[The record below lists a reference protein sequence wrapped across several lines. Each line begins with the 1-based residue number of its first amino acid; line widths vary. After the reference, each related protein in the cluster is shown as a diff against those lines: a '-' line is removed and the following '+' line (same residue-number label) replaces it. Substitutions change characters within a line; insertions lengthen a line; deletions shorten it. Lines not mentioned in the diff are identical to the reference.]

1 MEQSKA
7 LCYQS
12 GEKSIF
18 GGKMAQRTVQPMHVL
33 MLLLL
38 FVIPCAAFGQEP
50 PVPAPKWR
58 QSQKKDMIRG
68 IDYTQFTL
76 AGKFLK
82 WPEKDASNR
91 PTLEVDCEIDK
102 RSSGSKGKFW
112 RAFFLAGTPLTT
124 EYVEPNEITAGISY
138 YQKIPVHYRLD
149 DGKEKNEQWSPGLDK
164 NSASIPKGVF
174 KRMFEAH
181 AVVISVNEIN
191 AAEVSAQFEMPDTA
205 EIAQACG
212 IGYPRK

>member
-7 LCYQS
+7 LGYPS
-12 GEKSIF
+12 GNKSIL
-18 GGKMAQRTVQPMHVL
+18 GGKMAQGTVQPRHVL

-38 FVIPCAAFGQEP
+38 FVIPITAFGQEP
-50 PVPAPKWR
+50 SAPAPKWR
-58 QSQKKDMIRG
+58 QSQKKDTIRG

-124 EYVEPNEITAGISY
+124 EYIEPNEITAGISY
-138 YQKIPVHYRLD
+138 YQKIPVRYRLD
-149 DGKEKNEQWSPGLDK
+149 SGPEKNEQWSPGLDK

-174 KRMFEAH
+174 KRMLEAH
-181 AVVISVNEIN
+181 TVVTGVNENN
-191 AAEVSAQFEMPDTA
+191 AEEVSAQFEMPDSA
-205 EIAQACG
+205 EIAQACSVAFH
-212 IGYPRK
+212 RK